1 MGCGGLGEDC
11 GGYGR
16 DARDCDFAG
25 EGGIAEDLGC
35 SVEVTGGVGGD
46 DHNSLLGIPMCW
58 RLVVVR

>member
-1 MGCGGLGEDC
+1 
-11 GGYGR
+11 
-16 DARDCDFAG
+16 
-25 EGGIAEDLGC
+25 LGC